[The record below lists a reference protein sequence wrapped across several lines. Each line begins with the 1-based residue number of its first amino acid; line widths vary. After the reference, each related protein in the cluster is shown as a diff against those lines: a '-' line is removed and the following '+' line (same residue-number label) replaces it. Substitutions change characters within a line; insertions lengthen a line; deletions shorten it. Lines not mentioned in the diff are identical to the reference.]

1 MTMKPKYD
9 TLLQN
14 EKIRRWYENLR
25 AKSVL
30 TASVYLRG
38 LGYYCELENTTPEQI
53 IKVIGTTEFRDSFID
68 FVRKMEREGK
78 AGSYISRFKR
88 VLKSWAKFNRI
99 DVKLDVNIKGENETP
114 TIESERVP
122 NKEELARILRKATG
136 RGRVAIALLAFAGL
150 RPESLG
156 DYEGKDG
163 LRIGDIKEW
172 TIKR

>member
-1 MTMKPKYD
+1 MPIIGHQKENQLYPENAPIAAITKPIMAIRKYPIEPRVNA
-9 TLLQN
+9 TK
-14 EKIRRWYENLR
+14 EIP
-25 AKSVL
+25 A
-30 TASVYLRG
+30 A
-38 LGYYCELENTTPEQI
+38 
-53 IKVIGTTEFRDSFID
+53 TERPMPPILHFCSCINGWSAR
-68 FVRKMEREGK
+68 
-78 AGSYISRFKR
+78 Y
-88 VLKSWAKFNRI
+88 
-99 DVKLDVNIKGENETP
+99 VKLDVNIKGENETP